1 MKFNPPI
8 NKRPTKELLKIM
20 ESAEEWNPDAVDIAL
35 QELTNRNIPLKE
47 IKNTSFLGAKKKE
60 QEKYRKAHLSYNI
73 ADFIPIIGVARI
85 GELFEIL
92 FSWELKKDGFYRK
105 AKQQKYFRL
114 TLGVIILIAILVNKI
129 LE

>member
-8 NKRPTKELLKIM
+8 NKRSTKELLKIM

-47 IKNTSFLGAKKKE
+47 IKTASFLGAKKKE
-60 QEKYRKAHLSYNI
+60 QEMHRKAHLSYNI

-114 TLGVIILIAILVNKI
+114 TLGIIILIAILVNKI